1 MNCWS
6 NELPCAVTVMDT
18 EGIILEMNEKAKATF
33 AKWGGGA
40 LIGKSL
46 YDCHNPSSG
55 ETIRTLLREN
65 RSNSYTIEK
74 GGKKKLIHQT
84 PWYRDGVIAGLVEIS
99 IELPDA
105 MPHFVRP
112 S

>member
-1 MNCWS
+1 MNHWS
-6 NELPCAVTVMDT
+6 NELPLAITVMDT
-18 EGIILEMNEKAKATF
+18 NGIIVEMNDRAKATF
-33 AKWGGGA
+33 AKWGGEA

-46 YDCHNPSSG
+46 YDCHNPNSC
-55 ETIRTLLREN
+55 ETIRNLLQEN

-99 IELPDA
+99 IELPA
-105 MPHFVRP
+105 EMPHFVRP